1 MITNDVPPPKK
12 SLSKASS
19 PTRSFWDF
27 CACKSPTRKPEGEA
41 LVPMKTETIS
51 YTSKDFISAEI
62 LSNNF
67 TTVVNLQKSDGTILK
82 LTMKN
87 NEDAE
92 AVSKA
97 VNYFIK

>member
-1 MITNDVPPPKK
+1 M
-12 SLSKASS
+12 
-19 PTRSFWDF
+19 
-27 CACKSPTRKPEGEA
+27 
-41 LVPMKTETIS
+41 PMKTETIS

-62 LSNNF
+62 LTNNY
-67 TTVVNLQKSDGTILK
+67 TTVVNLQKSDGTVLK